1 MFSVSQLTV
10 QTQQPPQQSQ
20 QGMSLASPHQLLF
33 AQPAA
38 PQLQLSPGGQLLQ
51 LSTGVAPTAHTAAV
65 QLVHRATNSQSTSST
80 VAATNSKPLTVVT
93 SQLVPQTVSAPA
105 AQPSHAAAA
114 ASPGAEL
121 PQMQRAP
128 GLFLRSEPSSVSVS
142 FQTECHQIPQHQ
154 AQKSPTKQR
163 VRGQKGGV
171 KKGKKSPSKPG
182 VNSTIAKILESAKR
196 EMEKKSKPA
205 TEVQQ

>member
-1 MFSVSQLTV
+1 MFMFSVPQLTV
-10 QTQQPPQQSQ
+10 QTQQQSQ
-20 QGMSLASPHQLLF
+20 QGMGLASPHQLLF
-33 AQPAA
+33 TQPAA

-171 KKGKKSPSKPG
+171 KKVKKSPSKPG

>member
-1 MFSVSQLTV
+1 MFMFSVPQLTV
-10 QTQQPPQQSQ
+10 QTQQQSQ
-20 QGMSLASPHQLLF
+20 QGMGLASPHQLLF
-33 AQPAA
+33 TQPAA

-65 QLVHRATNSQSTSST
+65 QLVQTATNSKSTSST
-80 VAATNSKPLTVVT
+80 VAATKSQPLTVVT
-93 SQLVPQTVSAPA
+93 SQTVSAPA
-105 AQPSHAAAA
+105 VQPSHAAAA
-114 ASPGAEL
+114 AAPGAEL

-171 KKGKKSPSKPG
+171 KKVKKSPSKPG